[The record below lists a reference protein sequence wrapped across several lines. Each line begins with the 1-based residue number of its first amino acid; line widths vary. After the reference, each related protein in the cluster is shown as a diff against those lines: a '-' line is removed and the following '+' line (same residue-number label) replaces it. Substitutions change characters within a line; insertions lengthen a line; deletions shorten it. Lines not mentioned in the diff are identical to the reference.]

1 MAKAKP
7 KTYTEIVQRI
17 EKLDNELDDWYHV
30 RRNLED
36 QLRELDREI
45 MLRNH
50 EKWSLERDLIKITI
64 CKPTTG
70 PKPVRIKHTNPAEI
84 NIDKLSPEIIL
95 EILRKLKAQEEKE
108 KNNA

>member
-1 MAKAKP
+1 MSRTKP
-7 KTYTEIVQRI
+7 KTYAQIVMRI
-17 EKLDNELDDWYHV
+17 EKLDSELDDWYHV

-70 PKPVRIKHTNPAEI
+70 PKPVRIKHCSPAEI
-84 NIDKLSPEIIL
+84 NIDKLTPETIL
-95 EILRKLKAQEEKE
+95 EILRKLKAQKKE
-108 KNNA
+108 RKDA

>member
-1 MAKAKP
+1 MSRTKP
-7 KTYTEIVQRI
+7 KTYAQIVMRI
-17 EKLDNELDDWYHV
+17 EKLDSELDDWYHV

-84 NIDKLSPEIIL
+84 NIDKLTPETIL
-95 EILRKLKAQEEKE
+95 EILRKLKAQKKE
-108 KNNA
+108 RKDA